1 MALGSERGISKPA
14 MESVDVL
21 FVGMES
27 IDDHA
32 FIEIRRVNGI
42 LGHCSSRSLPPLVDH
57 SPRLYHCAL
66 ASTRTI
72 RSWVTV
78 RGELRLLLLGKELSE
93 SLILFAQVFVIDV
106 QSRVFPDRS

>member
-21 FVGMES
+21 FVGMAS

-42 LGHCSSRSLPPLVDH
+42 LGHCSPWSLLPLADH
-57 SPRLYHCAL
+57 SPSLYICA
-66 ASTRTI
+66 
-72 RSWVTV
+72 
-78 RGELRLLLLGKELSE
+78 
-93 SLILFAQVFVIDV
+93 
-106 QSRVFPDRS
+106 